1 MSLLYELKKFHDVS
15 VVAPFDEY
23 TDLIIEKGFDLE
35 NISLERSG
43 KSIFNEILLIYRY
56 FKIIRKYNN
65 INNVDKANDALRPK
79 YSILSNF
86 SFGISK

>member
-43 KSIFNEILLIYRY
+43 KSIFNEILLIYR
-56 FKIIRKYNN
+56 
-65 INNVDKANDALRPK
+65 
-79 YSILSNF
+79 
-86 SFGISK
+86 